1 MTIDELKR
9 ALECHAK
16 DDCCSVC
23 PFNDSENCSEDTAL
37 AALDALDTKAEPL
50 DQRQTVLK
58 TVEMALDKGG
68 YSVTVT
74 PDGEVRMMPW
84 DSTQWVSM
92 RDEQPDHD
100 GRYLT
105 FHGLTVMEDWFKGE
119 SLDMLVGVCNWYKA
133 KGGWY
138 SMLAGQPIKTVTH
151 WMELPAAP
159 EGWG

>member
-23 PFNDSENCSEDTAL
+23 PFNDSENCSEDMAL

-50 DQRQTVLK
+50 DQRQMALK
-58 TVEMALDKGG
+58 TVMMALDKGG

-74 PDGEVRMMPW
+74 PTGEVWLRPW
-84 DSTQWVSM
+84 DSMPWISM
-92 RDEQPDHD
+92 RDKQPDHD

-105 FHGLTVMEDWFKGE
+105 FHGLTVTEDWFNGE

-151 WMELPAAP
+151 WMELPTAP